1 MSKTQPTQNDSQ
13 NDFQLV
19 NLEELFANSNPSD
32 FLVKDTKKESDFYNP
47 MPALSKNQKNYVS
60 RIKFIPFI
68 QNPKISILNKWV
80 IYLQNSELGNKY
92 IDCPSSV
99 DQPSILQ
106 QLYFALKNSE
116 NAIEAEL
123 SKNFSR
129 RRVYFSLVQII
140 SDDNRPELVGKIKI
154 FKYGQKL
161 YNRLDKLMNPKRE
174 SRVEP
179 HNPFDIFN
187 GRALDLDVKIRAGY
201 NDYEDC
207 EFAINSEPFQIDGE
221 VIKKNKDNY
230 EKVANWILN
239 NSPDLLQVQYKSW
252 DDDTLQYVLSTIEST
267 VSNKKMIEQI
277 YRKNNINLNFK
288 TKIKKN
294 AVNIETEEDE
304 IEDEE
309 ADAIRTKKDT
319 IYNTIKSVRSK
330 YDEIDIDED
339 EDEIDEVEEIMNTS
353 KSKKS
358 QQENKKSKAKQ
369 IIENDEENDDLDM
382 DDLYKGL

>member
-1 MSKTQPTQNDSQ
+1 MSKTQTNQSNKDDSQ
-13 NDFQLV
+13 SDFQLV
-19 NLEELFANSNPSD
+19 NLEELFATSSPSD

-47 MPALSKNQKNYVS
+47 MPALSQNKKSYVS

-68 QNPKISILNKWV
+68 PNPKISILSKWV

-92 IDCPSSV
+92 IDCPSSI

-106 QLYFALKNSE
+106 QLYFALKYSE
-116 NAIEAEL
+116 NAIESKLAE
-123 SKNFSR
+123 NFSR
-129 RRVYFSLVQII
+129 RRVYFSLVQIV

-187 GRALDLDVKIRAGY
+187 GRAFDLDVKIKAGY

-207 EFAINSEPFQIDGE
+207 EFSINSEPFQIDGE
-221 VIKKNKDNY
+221 VIKRNKENY
-230 EKVANWILN
+230 EKVANWILE

-267 VSNKKMIEQI
+267 VSNRKMIEQI

-288 TKIKKN
+288 TKLKKN
-294 AVNIETEEDE
+294 TVDVETEEIEEDDE
-304 IEDEE
+304 VET
-309 ADAIRTKKDT
+309 IREKKDT
-319 IYNTIKSVRSK
+319 IYNKIKSTRSK
-330 YDEIDIDED
+330 YNEIDEDDEIDED
-339 EDEIDEVEEIMNTS
+339 EDEIEEIMKT
-353 KSKKS
+353 SKKS
-358 QQENKKSKAKQ
+358 QSENKKSKVKQ
-369 IIENDEENDDLDM
+369 TVEEEDELDI